1 MIGSKTWIWL
11 LLALVPVTG
20 GLMAQTNP
28 LSNLRD
34 TIVVVNPAGQLLD
47 SLTVVPGSLRITD
60 PETGKTLPSSYYQLM
75 GRFLIWRD
83 APFGGRGAI
92 RATYRVLPF
101 ALDATV
107 RLLDSSQL
115 IQEEAGLVIG
125 GYDEYVRSGLLDND
139 GKVRTN
145 GSFSRAISFG
155 NRQDLVLN
163 SAFNLQMN
171 GELGNGIE
179 VAAAITDESLPV
191 QPEGTTQQLREFD
204 KIFIQ
209 LKKNRSTLTAGDYE
223 LRNPDGYFLRYFKKL
238 EGATFT
244 TVLGAVPSSGNAS
257 SGSHSSPGEGAAA
270 GARNAEKQKTPKE
283 SNVFNLGRSKPRS
296 GARSPG
302 AGTSESLSDSTAPF
316 PRGEGLGEGVLT
328 TTASVAVARGQ
339 FTRQQIQPIEGNQG
353 PYRLVGNGNQRF
365 LIVLAGTERIF
376 LDGELL
382 VRGLDGDYVID
393 YNLAE
398 LTFTTRRLITRDSRI
413 TAEYEFA
420 DQRYLRTLATG
431 GARYDSQVLRSG
443 GNFSAYLNGYTQQ
456 DSRTATGDLELN
468 ANQRA
473 QLAAFGDGQGGIPIL
488 SLDTLDGRAEQR
500 ATYQLRDTSYLCGG
514 IRIDT
519 AYLKNAI
526 GGRFVATFT
535 ERGTGFGEYELDI
548 NRPAN
553 ERVFRYVGSDPET
566 CRPRGNFAP
575 IIDLV
580 APTQQQLIA
589 LGGEYRFK
597 DNGTLRI
604 EASRSKLDLNRFS
617 REDAG
622 DDNGSALRFDGDR
635 TIAIGPDSSGWA
647 VAGRGHYE
655 FVEQSFNFINPYRS
669 PEFFRNWNLSNRLGT
684 VQPERENEQI
694 IGAGLGLVKARVGRI
709 DYDYEQFTRG
719 NSYSGQRHAAAVKL
733 KTDTWLVD
741 GNLSL
746 LESKDDLADGSF
758 RRPKLKLSK
767 TFDKLGG
774 WSLQSSYE
782 GERSLRQ
789 QIGVDTLSPPSFQFD
804 RYSVGLALPANDK
817 YKLSISA
824 NQRTDQLPKGDELV
838 VSTEAREVTA
848 EGNYTAS
855 KNVQFGG
862 NFTFRDLAVNDQ
874 ELVDDTPSRTFLG
887 RLDLRTNA
895 LERSLRTQT
904 TYQVGNGQEPRVD
917 FQYLFVGAGQGQ
929 YIWQDSL
936 YNNDGRIQPNEME
949 IAPFADIADYV
960 RVSVFSNDFIR
971 TDNVALNQKINW
983 DPTRL
988 WRDAQGFKKFL
999 RRFALNTS
1007 VIIDRKTRDSP
1018 AIEAWNPLQLGVAD
1032 SSLVALNVQRRHGLF
1047 FNRSNPKYDVQLS
1060 NADRRNRRVL
1070 TTGYEA
1076 NQTQDW
1082 TLRFRYR
1089 PNDQLSLEAA
1099 AVTGTRAA
1107 DSEFFNNKDFQIE
1120 FFRAE
1125 PSINWQPGE
1134 LRLVTKVIFGQEEN
1148 ILPGSEGERTDRLEL
1163 DLEGNYKNWLTARF
1177 RWVDIAFEGE
1187 SRSPVGFALL
1197 QGLQPGRNLLWNVG
1211 ATRQL
1216 GQYLQLT
1223 LSYEGRQTGEARTV
1237 HVGRAQVQAF
1247 F

>member
-1 MIGSKTWIWL
+1 VIGSKTWIWL
-11 LLALVPVTG
+11 LLVLLPATG
-20 GLMAQTNP
+20 GLVAQTNP

-34 TIVVVNPAGQLLD
+34 TIVTVNPAGQLLD
-47 SLTVVPGSLRITD
+47 SLTVVPGSTSLYD
-60 PETGKTLPSSYYQLM
+60 AKTNYPLPTNYYQLS
-75 GRFLIWRD
+75 GRFLTWQNPD
-83 APFGGRGAI
+83 LPDSI

-107 RLLDSSQL
+107 RLLDSAQL

-244 TVLGAVPSSGNAS
+244 TVLGGDAGAEKGIKGAKNERSVAPLAPSPLTPSSLN
-257 SGSHSSPGEGAAA
+257 PLL
-270 GARNAEKQKTPKE
+270 T
-283 SNVFNLGRSKPRS
+283 
-296 GARSPG
+296 
-302 AGTSESLSDSTAPF
+302 STA
-316 PRGEGLGEGVLT
+316 
-328 TTASVAVARGQ
+328 SIAVARGQ

-398 LTFTTRRLITRDSRI
+398 LIFTTRRLITRDSRI

-431 GARYDSQVLRSG
+431 GVRYDSPPLGAG
-443 GNFSAYLNGYTQQ
+443 GRRGQFSTYLNAYTQQ

-473 QLAAFGDGQGGIPIL
+473 QLADFGDGQGGIPIL

-535 ERGTGFGEYELDI
+535 ERGTGFGEYELDTD
-548 NRPAN
+548 RPAN

-566 CRPRGNFAP
+566 CTPRGNFAP

-597 DNGTLRI
+597 DNGSLRI
-604 EASRSKLDLNRFS
+604 EGSRSKLDLNRFS
-617 REDAG
+617 REDAA
-622 DDNGSALRFDGDR
+622 DDNGSALRIDADR
-635 TIAIGPDSSGWA
+635 SVPIGPDSLGWA
-647 VAGRGHYE
+647 IAGRGHYE
-655 FVEQSFNFINPYRS
+655 FLERSFNAINPYRS

-694 IGAGLGLVKARVGRI
+694 IGAGVGLVKARVGRI

-733 KTDTWLVD
+733 KTDTWQVD

-746 LESKDDLADGSF
+746 LESKDELADGSF

-767 TFDKLGG
+767 TFEKLGG

-789 QIGVDTLSPPSFQFD
+789 QIGVDTLSPLSFQFD
-804 RYSVGLALPANDK
+804 RYSIGLALPANDK

-862 NFTFRDLAVNDQ
+862 NFTFRDLAVNNR

-988 WRDAQGFKKFL
+988 WRDPQGFKKIL

-1007 VIIDRKTRDSP
+1007 IIIDRKTRESP
-1018 AIEAWNPLQLGVAD
+1018 AIDAWNPLQLGVAD

-1047 FNRSNPKYDVQLS
+1047 FNRANPKYDVQLS

-1120 FFRAE
+1120 FRRAE

-1134 LRLVTKVIFGQEEN
+1134 LRLVTKVIFGQEVN
-1148 ILPGSEGERTDRLEL
+1148 TLPGSEGERTDRLEL

>member
-1 MIGSKTWIWL
+1 MLVL
-11 LLALVPVTG
+11 LPAAG
-20 GLMAQTNP
+20 GLLAQTNP

-34 TIVVVNPAGQLLD
+34 KVLAVNSAGQLLD
-47 SLTVVPGSLRITD
+47 SLTIVPESVTLYNA
-60 PETGKTLPSSYYQLM
+60 KTNSQLPVASYQLK
-75 GRFLIWRD
+75 GRFLIWENAD
-83 APFGGRGAI
+83 LPDSI

-171 GELGNGIE
+171 GELGNGIQ

-209 LKKNRSTLTAGDYE
+209 LKKNQSTLTAGDYE

-244 TVLGAVPSSGNAS
+244 TFSGEEPSRFPSLKEKGRARELSGANAGTEKVKGPKQTSSSSN
-257 SGSHSSPGEGAAA
+257 SGSNSPTH
-270 GARNAEKQKTPKE
+270 Q
-283 SNVFNLGRSKPRS
+283 
-296 GARSPG
+296 
-302 AGTSESLSDSTAPF
+302 
-316 PRGEGLGEGVLT
+316 LT
-328 TTASVAVARGQ
+328 NSASIAVVRGQ

-353 PYRLVGNGNQRF
+353 PYKLVGNGNQRF

-376 LDGELL
+376 LDGQLL

-413 TAEYEFA
+413 IAEYEFA

-431 GARYDSQVLRSG
+431 GSRYDTER
-443 GNFSAYLNGYTQQ
+443 FSAYLNAYTQQ
-456 DSRTATGDLELN
+456 DSRTATGDLELTD
-468 ANQRA
+468 NQRS
-473 QLAAFGDGQGGIPIL
+473 QLANFGDGTGGIPIL

-500 ATYQLRDTSYLCGG
+500 ATYELRDTSYLCAGVS
-514 IRIDT
+514 IDT
-519 AYLKNAI
+519 SYLLNSTA
-526 GGRFVATFT
+526 GRYVATFT
-535 ERGTGFGEYELDI
+535 ERGTGFGEYELDTE
-548 NRPAN
+548 RPAN
-553 ERVFRYVGSDPET
+553 ERVFRYVGSDLET
-566 CRPRGNFAP
+566 CTPLGNYAP

-597 DNGTLRI
+597 GKGALRL
-604 EASRSKLDLNRFS
+604 EGSRSKLDLNRFS
-617 REDAG
+617 REDA
-622 DDNGSALRFDGDR
+622 DDDSGSALRFDLDR
-635 TIAIGPDSSGWA
+635 TLSIGPDTSGWGI
-647 VAGRGHYE
+647 AGRSHYE
-655 FVEQSFNFINPYRS
+655 FVERSFNAINPYRS

-694 IGAGLGLVKARVGRI
+694 LGVGIGLVKDRFGRF

-719 NSYSGQRHAAAVKL
+719 ESYSGKRHAASAKI
-733 KTDTWLVD
+733 KTATWLID

-746 LESKDDLADGSF
+746 LESRDIVADGSF
-758 RRPKLKLSK
+758 RRPSLKINK
-767 TFDKLGG
+767 TFEKLGG
-774 WSLQSSYE
+774 WTLQSAYQ

-789 QIGVDTLSPPSFQFD
+789 KIGVDTLSPFSFQFD
-804 RYSVGLALPANDK
+804 RYTVGFALPANEN

-824 NQRTDQLPKGDELV
+824 NQRTDQLPKADELV
-838 VSTEAREVTA
+838 VSTQARELAA

-855 KNVQFGG
+855 KNVQLGG
-862 NFTFRDLAVNDQ
+862 NFTFRDLAVNDR

-949 IAPFADIADYV
+949 IAPFADIGDYV

-971 TDNVALNQKINW
+971 TNNVALNQKINW

-988 WRDAQGFKKFL
+988 WREAKGVKKFL
-999 RRFALNTS
+999 RRFAFNTS
-1007 VIIDRKTRDSP
+1007 VIIDRKTRESP
-1018 AIEAWNPLQLGVAD
+1018 EIQSWNPLQLDVAD

-1047 FNRSNPKYDVQLS
+1047 FNRANPKYDVQLS

-1070 TTGYEA
+1070 TTGYES
-1076 NQTQDW
+1076 NQTEDW

-1099 AVTGTRAA
+1099 ALTGSRSA
-1107 DSEFFNNKDFQIE
+1107 DSEFFNNKDYQVDFL
-1120 FFRAE
+1120 RAE

-1134 LRLVTKVIFGQEEN
+1134 FRLVTKLVIGQEEN
-1148 ILPGSEGERTDRLEL
+1148 VLTTGEGERTNRLEL
-1163 DLEGNYKNWLTARF
+1163 DLEGNFKNWLTARF
-1177 RWVDIAFEGE
+1177 RWVDIAFEGD
-1187 SRSPVGFALL
+1187 SRSPVGYALL
-1197 QGLQPGRNLLWNVG
+1197 QGLQPGKNLLWNLG

-1223 LSYEGRQTGEARTV
+1223 LSYEGRQTGEAKTV

>member
-1 MIGSKTWIWL
+1 MWIWL
-11 LLALVPVTG
+11 LLVLLPATG

-34 TIVVVNPAGQLLD
+34 TIVAVNPAGQLID
-47 SLTVVPGSLRITD
+47 SLTVVPGSVRLYD
-60 PETGKTLPSSYYQLM
+60 AETLYQLSTTGYQLS
-75 GRFLIWRD
+75 GRFLTWQNPELPDSVRI
-83 APFGGRGAI
+83 
-92 RATYRVLPF
+92 TYRVLPF

-115 IQEEAGLVIG
+115 VQEEAGLVIG

-244 TVLGAVPSSGNAS
+244 TVMGG
-257 SGSHSSPGEGAAA
+257 AA
-270 GARNAEKQKTPKE
+270 GAEKVEGQGNNSNARQLNRE
-283 SNVFNLGRSKPRS
+283 SRIENQ
-296 GARSPG
+296 
-302 AGTSESLSDSTAPF
+302 ESRITN
-316 PRGEGLGEGVLT
+316 
-328 TTASVAVARGQ
+328 TASIAVARGQ

-353 PYRLVGNGNQRF
+353 PYKLVGNGNQRF

-376 LDGELL
+376 LDGDLL

-431 GARYDSQVLRSG
+431 GVRYEAPTSKSG
-443 GNFSAYLNGYTQQ
+443 GNFSAYLNAYTQQ
-456 DSRTATGDLELN
+456 DSRTATGDLELT

-473 QLAAFGDGQGGIPIL
+473 QLASFGDGQGGIPIL

-500 ATYQLRDTSYLCGG
+500 ATYQLRDTSYLCNG
-514 IRIDT
+514 IMIDT
-519 AYLKNAI
+519 VYLKNTI
-526 GGRFVATFT
+526 GGRYVATFT
-535 ERGTGFGEYELDI
+535 ERGIGFGEYELDTD
-548 NRPAN
+548 RPAN
-553 ERVFRYVGSDPET
+553 ERVFRYVGSDPAT
-566 CRPRGNFAP
+566 CTPRGNFAP

-589 LGGEYRFK
+589 LGGAYRFK
-597 DNGTLRI
+597 NNGALRV
-604 EASRSKLDLNRFS
+604 EGSRSKLDLNRFS
-617 REDAG
+617 REDAA
-622 DDNGSALRFDGDR
+622 DDNGSALRLDADR
-635 TIAIGPDSSGWA
+635 TFTIGPDTLGWA
-647 VAGRGHYE
+647 LAGRGHYE
-655 FVEQSFNFINPYRS
+655 FVEQSFNAINPYRS
-669 PEFFRNWNLSNRLGT
+669 PEFFRNWHLSNRLGT

-694 IGAGLGLVKARVGRI
+694 LGVGLGLVKARVGRL

-719 NSYSGQRHAAAVKL
+719 ESYSGKRHAATVKF
-733 KTDTWLVD
+733 KTENWLVD
-741 GNLSL
+741 GSLSL
-746 LESKDDLADGSF
+746 LESKDEIADGSF
-758 RRPKLKLSK
+758 RRPKLKISK
-767 TFDKLGG
+767 TFEKLGG
-774 WSLQSSYE
+774 WTLQSAYQ

-789 QIGVDTLSPPSFQFD
+789 QIGLDTLSPLSFQFD
-804 RYSVGLALPANDK
+804 RYTIGLALPASDK
-817 YKLSISA
+817 YKFSISA
-824 NQRTDQLPKGDELV
+824 NQRTDQLPKGRDLV

-848 EGNYTAS
+848 EGNFTAS
-855 KNVQFGG
+855 KNIQFGG

-949 IAPFADIADYV
+949 IAPFADIGDYV
-960 RVSVFSNDFIR
+960 RVSVFNNDFIR
-971 TDNVALNQKINW
+971 TDNVAINQKINW

-988 WRDAQGFKKFL
+988 WRDAQGLKKQL

-1007 VIIDRKTRDSP
+1007 VIIDRKTRESP
-1018 AIEAWNPLQLGVAD
+1018 AIQAWNPLQLGVAD

-1047 FNRSNPKYDVQLS
+1047 FNRTNSKYDVQLS

-1070 TTGYEA
+1070 TTGYES

-1089 PNDQLSLEAA
+1089 PNDQLSLEAS
-1099 AVTGTRAA
+1099 AVNGSRAA
-1107 DSEFFNNKDFQIE
+1107 DSEFFNNKDYQIKYR
-1120 FFRAE
+1120 RAE
-1125 PSINWQPGE
+1125 PSINWQPGD
-1134 LRLVTKVIFGQEEN
+1134 LRLVTKVIIGQEEN

-1177 RWVDIAFEGE
+1177 RWVDIAFEGD
-1187 SRSPVGFALL
+1187 SRSPVGYALL

-1223 LSYEGRQTGEARTV
+1223 LSYEGRQTGEAKTV

>member
-1 MIGSKTWIWL
+1 
-11 LLALVPVTG
+11 
-20 GLMAQTNP
+20 MAQANP

-34 TIVVVNPAGQLLD
+34 TIVAVNPAGQLLD
-47 SLTVVPGSLRITD
+47 SLTVVPNSLRITD
-60 PETGKTLPSSYYQLM
+60 PQTGEILPPSYYQLM

-83 APFGGRGAI
+83 SPFGGRGAI

-107 RLLDSSQL
+107 RLLDSAQL

-244 TVLGAVPSSGNAS
+244 TVLGGDAGAEKGIKGAKNERSVAPLAPSPLTPSSLN
-257 SGSHSSPGEGAAA
+257 PLL
-270 GARNAEKQKTPKE
+270 T
-283 SNVFNLGRSKPRS
+283 
-296 GARSPG
+296 
-302 AGTSESLSDSTAPF
+302 STA
-316 PRGEGLGEGVLT
+316 
-328 TTASVAVARGQ
+328 SIAVARGQ

-398 LTFTTRRLITRDSRI
+398 LIFTTRRLITRDSRI

-431 GARYDSQVLRSG
+431 GVRYDSPPLGAG
-443 GNFSAYLNGYTQQ
+443 GRRGQFSTYLNAYTQQ

-473 QLAAFGDGQGGIPIL
+473 QLADFGDGQGGIPIL

-535 ERGTGFGEYELDI
+535 ERGTGFGEYELDTD
-548 NRPAN
+548 RPAN

-566 CRPRGNFAP
+566 CTPRGNFAP

-597 DNGTLRI
+597 DNGSLRI
-604 EASRSKLDLNRFS
+604 EGSRSKLDLNRFS
-617 REDAG
+617 REDAA
-622 DDNGSALRFDGDR
+622 DDNGSALRIDADR
-635 TIAIGPDSSGWA
+635 SVPIGPDSLGWA
-647 VAGRGHYE
+647 IAGRGHYE
-655 FVEQSFNFINPYRS
+655 FLERSFNAINPYRS

-694 IGAGLGLVKARVGRI
+694 IGAGVGLVKARVGRI

-733 KTDTWLVD
+733 KTDTWQVD

-746 LESKDDLADGSF
+746 LESKDELADGSF

-767 TFDKLGG
+767 TFEKLGG

-789 QIGVDTLSPPSFQFD
+789 QIGVDTLSPLSFQFD
-804 RYSVGLALPANDK
+804 RYSIGLALPANDK

-862 NFTFRDLAVNDQ
+862 NFTFRDLAVNNR

-1007 VIIDRKTRDSP
+1007 IIIDRKTRESP
-1018 AIEAWNPLQLGVAD
+1018 AIDAWNPLQLGVAD

-1047 FNRSNPKYDVQLS
+1047 FNRANPKYDVQLS

-1120 FFRAE
+1120 FRRAE

-1134 LRLVTKVIFGQEEN
+1134 LRLVTKVIFGQEVN
-1148 ILPGSEGERTDRLEL
+1148 TLPGSEGERTDRLEL

>member
-1 MIGSKTWIWL
+1 MPLSWKRQTKAVPLTVPLIVIGSKTWMWLILAL
-11 LLALVPVTG
+11 LLASG
-20 GLMAQTNP
+20 GLVAQTSP

-34 TIVVVNPAGQLLD
+34 TVMSVNPAGQLLD
-47 SLTVVPGSLRITD
+47 SLTVVPNSLALYD
-60 PETGKTLPSSYYQLM
+60 AETYYPLPTTSYQLK
-75 GRFLIWRD
+75 GRFLIWTS
-83 APFGGRGAI
+83 PELPNSI

-125 GYDEYVRSGLLDND
+125 GYNEYVRSGLLDND

-171 GELGNGIE
+171 GELGNGIK

-244 TVLGAVPSSGNAS
+244 TVSGEEISRLPSPEKRGWGAGISREDAGTGDVRGAKRTGQNANAS
-257 SGSHSSPGEGAAA
+257 NGGSNSATH
-270 GARNAEKQKTPKE
+270 Q
-283 SNVFNLGRSKPRS
+283 
-296 GARSPG
+296 
-302 AGTSESLSDSTAPF
+302 
-316 PRGEGLGEGVLT
+316 LT
-328 TTASVAVARGQ
+328 NTASIAVARGQ

-353 PYRLVGNGNQRF
+353 PYKLVGNGNQRF

-376 LDGELL
+376 LDGQLL

-398 LTFTTRRLITRDSRI
+398 LTFTTRRIITRDSRI

-431 GARYDSQVLRSG
+431 GSRYDTER
-443 GNFSAYLNGYTQQ
+443 FSAYLNAYTQQ
-456 DSRTATGDLELN
+456 DSRTSTGDLELT
-468 ANQRA
+468 ANQRS
-473 QLAAFGDGQGGIPIL
+473 QLADFGDGTGGIPIL
-488 SLDTLDGRAEQR
+488 SLDTLNGRAEQR
-500 ATYQLRDTSYLCGG
+500 ATYQLRDTSYLCSGAN
-514 IRIDT
+514 IDT
-519 AYLKNAI
+519 SYLLNSTA
-526 GGRFVATFT
+526 GRYVATFT
-535 ERGTGFGEYELDI
+535 ERGTGFGEYELDTD
-548 NRPAN
+548 RPAN

-566 CRPRGNFAP
+566 CTPRGNFAP
-575 IIDLV
+575 IVDLV

-597 DNGTLRI
+597 GDGALRI
-604 EASRSKLDLNRFS
+604 EGSRSKLDLNRFS
-617 REDAG
+617 REDAS
-622 DDNGSALRFDGDR
+622 DDNGSALRFDADR
-635 TIAIGPDSSGWA
+635 TLSIGSDTSGWA

-655 FVEQSFNFINPYRS
+655 FVERSFNAINPYRS

-694 IGAGLGLVKARVGRI
+694 IGVGLGVVKSRVGRF
-709 DYDYEQFTRG
+709 DYDYEQFSRG
-719 NSYSGQRHAAAVKL
+719 ENYTGKRHGASVKL
-733 KTDTWLVD
+733 STKNWLVD
-741 GNLSL
+741 GNVSVLQSRD
-746 LESKDDLADGSF
+746 EVADGSF
-758 RRPKLKLSK
+758 RRPGLKINR
-767 TFDKLGG
+767 TFEKLGG
-774 WSLQSSYE
+774 WTLQSAYQ

-789 QIGVDTLSPPSFQFD
+789 KINVDTLSPLSFQFD
-804 RYSVGLALPANDK
+804 RYTIGLALPTNDN
-817 YKLSISA
+817 YKLSLSA
-824 NQRTDQLPKGDELV
+824 NQRTDRLPKGDELV

-904 TYQVGNGQEPRVD
+904 TYQVGNGQEARVD

-949 IAPFADIADYV
+949 VAPFTDIGDYV

-971 TDNVALNQKINW
+971 TNNVALNQKINW
-983 DPTRL
+983 DPSRL
-988 WRDAQGFKKFL
+988 WRDATGVKKML
-999 RRFALNTS
+999 RRFAFNTS
-1007 VIIDRKTRDSP
+1007 VIIDRKTRESSE
-1018 AIEAWNPLQLGVAD
+1018 IQSWNPLQLRVAD

-1047 FNRSNPKYDVQLS
+1047 FNRANPKYDIQLS

-1070 TTGYEA
+1070 TTGYES
-1076 NQTQDW
+1076 NQTEDW

-1099 AVTGTRAA
+1099 AVTGSRAT
-1107 DSEFFNNKDFQIE
+1107 DSEFFDNKDYQID

-1125 PSINWQPGE
+1125 PSINWQPGAF
-1134 LRLVTKVIFGQEEN
+1134 RLVTKLVIGQEEN
-1148 ILPGSEGERTDRLEL
+1148 TLPGSEGERTDRLEI

-1177 RWVDIAFEGE
+1177 RWVDIAFEGD
-1187 SRSPVGFALL
+1187 SRSPVGYALL
-1197 QGLQPGRNLLWNVG
+1197 QGLQSGRNLLWNVG

-1216 GQYLQLT
+1216 GEYLQLT
-1223 LSYEGRQTGEARTV
+1223 LSYEGRQTGEAKTV

>member
-1 MIGSKTWIWL
+1 
-11 LLALVPVTG
+11 
-20 GLMAQTNP
+20 MAQTNP

-34 TIVVVNPAGQLLD
+34 TIVSVNPAGQLLD
-47 SLTVVPGSLRITD
+47 SLTVVPGSVSLYD
-60 PETGKTLPSSYYQLM
+60 AKTRYQLPSTNYQLR
-75 GRFLIWRD
+75 GRFLTWQNQDIPD
-83 APFGGRGAI
+83 SI
-92 RATYRVLPF
+92 RITYRVLPF

-107 RLLDSSQL
+107 RLLDSAQL

-244 TVLGAVPSSGNAS
+244 TILGGAVRDLVGTKKVE
-257 SGSHSSPGEGAAA
+257 GQSSPGV
-270 GARNAEKQKTPKE
+270 P
-283 SNVFNLGRSKPRS
+283 
-296 GARSPG
+296 
-302 AGTSESLSDSTAPF
+302 ESLSDSTAPL
-316 PRGEGLGEGVLT
+316 PRGEGVLT
-328 TTASVAVARGQ
+328 NTASIAVARGQ

-376 LDGELL
+376 LDGQLL

-431 GARYDSQVLRSG
+431 GSRYDTER
-443 GNFSAYLNGYTQQ
+443 FSAYLNVYTQQ

-473 QLAAFGDGQGGIPIL
+473 QLADFGDGQGGIPIL

-514 IRIDT
+514 VSVDT
-519 AYLKNAI
+519 VYLLSSIA
-526 GGRFVATFT
+526 GRYVATFT
-535 ERGTGFGEYELDI
+535 ERGTGFGEYELDTD
-548 NRPAN
+548 RPAN

-566 CRPRGNFAP
+566 CIPLGNFAP

-597 DNGTLRI
+597 GEGSLRI
-604 EASRSKLDLNRFS
+604 EGSRSKLDLNRFS
-617 REDAG
+617 GEDAG

-635 TIAIGPDSSGWA
+635 TISIGSDSSGWA

-655 FVEQSFNFINPYRS
+655 FLERSFNAINPYRS

-694 IGAGLGLVKARVGRI
+694 LGAGLGFVKKRVGRI
-709 DYDYEQFTRG
+709 DYDFEQFTRG
-719 NSYSGQRHAAAVKL
+719 KSYSGQRHAAAVKL
-733 KTDTWLVD
+733 KTDTWLID

-746 LESKDDLADGSF
+746 LESKDELADGSF
-758 RRPKLKLSK
+758 RRPNLKISK
-767 TFDKLGG
+767 TFENLGG
-774 WSLQSSYE
+774 WSLESAYQ

-789 QIGVDTLSPPSFQFD
+789 QIGVDTLSPLSFQFD
-804 RYSVGLALPANDK
+804 RYTVGLALPASDK

-824 NQRTDQLPKGDELV
+824 NQRTDQLPKGEELV

-988 WRDAQGFKKFL
+988 WRDAKGLKKQL
-999 RRFALNTS
+999 RRFAFNTS
-1007 VIIDRKTRDSP
+1007 IIIDRKTRESP
-1018 AIEAWNPLQLGVAD
+1018 AIQAWNPLQLGVAD

-1047 FNRSNPKYDVQLS
+1047 FNRANPKYDVQLS

-1070 TTGYEA
+1070 TTGYES

-1120 FFRAE
+1120 FRSVE
-1125 PSINWQPGE
+1125 PSINWQPGD
-1134 LRLVTKVIFGQEEN
+1134 LRLVTKVIIGQEEN

-1187 SRSPVGFALL
+1187 ARSPVGFALL

>member
-1 MIGSKTWIWL
+1 
-11 LLALVPVTG
+11 
-20 GLMAQTNP
+20 MAQTSP

-34 TIVVVNPAGQLLD
+34 TIVAINPAGQLLD
-47 SLTVVPGSLRITD
+47 SLTVVPNSLRITD
-60 PETGKTLPSSYYQLM
+60 PKTGTVLPASYYELK

-83 APFGGRGAI
+83 TPFDDREAGAI

-115 IQEEAGLVIG
+115 IREEAGLVIG

-244 TVLGAVPSSGNAS
+244 SVLG
-257 SGSHSSPGEGAAA
+257 EDA
-270 GARNAEKQKTPKE
+270 GAKKVEGQALPSPTKGGAINPL
-283 SNVFNLGRSKPRS
+283 SSVSPPPS
-296 GARSPG
+296 GDWG
-302 AGTSESLSDSTAPF
+302 G
-316 PRGEGLGEGVLT
+316 LT
-328 TTASVAVARGQ
+328 TTASIAVARGQ

-353 PYRLVGNGNQRF
+353 PYKLVGNGNQRF

-376 LDGELL
+376 LDGQLL

-398 LTFTTRRLITRDSRI
+398 LTFTTRRIITRDSRI

-431 GARYDSQVLRSG
+431 GVRYDSPLQKSG
-443 GNFSAYLNGYTQQ
+443 GAFSAYLNAYTQQ
-456 DSRTATGDLELN
+456 DSRTATGDLDLT

-514 IRIDT
+514 QIIDT
-519 AYLKNAI
+519 VYLLNSTA
-526 GGRFVATFT
+526 GRYVATFT
-535 ERGTGFGEYELDI
+535 ERGTGFGEYELDT

-553 ERVFRYVGSDPET
+553 ERVFRYVGSDPAT
-566 CRPRGNFAP
+566 CTPLGNFAP

-597 DNGTLRI
+597 DNGALRI
-604 EASRSKLDLNRFS
+604 EGSRSKLDLNRFS
-617 REDAG
+617 REDA
-622 DDNGSALRFDGDR
+622 DDDGGSALRFDADR
-635 TIAIGPDSSGWA
+635 TLTIGPDSLGWY

-655 FVEQSFNFINPYRS
+655 FVERSFNAINPYRS

-684 VQPERENEQI
+684 VQPERENEQLL
-694 IGAGLGLVKARVGRI
+694 GAGLGFVKDRLGRI

-719 NSYSGQRHAAAVKL
+719 ESYAGKRHAAAVKINAEN
-733 KTDTWLVD
+733 WRVD

-746 LESKDDLADGSF
+746 LESKDEVADGSF
-758 RRPKLKLSK
+758 RRPSLKISK
-767 TFDKLGG
+767 TFEKLGG
-774 WSLQSSYE
+774 WTLQSAYQ

-789 QIGVDTLSPPSFQFD
+789 QNGVDTLSPLSFQFD
-804 RYSVGLALPANDK
+804 RYTLGIALPTNDK
-817 YKLSISA
+817 YKLSLSA

-838 VSTEAREVTA
+838 VSTEARELTA

-862 NFTFRDLAVNDQ
+862 NFTFRDLAVNDR

-949 IAPFADIADYV
+949 ITPFADIGDYV
-960 RVSVFSNDFIR
+960 RVSVFTNDFIR

-983 DPTRL
+983 DPSRL
-988 WRDAQGFKKFL
+988 WRDAKGIKKQL

-1018 AIEAWNPLQLGVAD
+1018 AIQAWNPLQLGVAD

-1047 FNRSNPKYDVQLS
+1047 FNRSNPKYDIQLS

-1070 TTGYEA
+1070 TTGYEST
-1076 NQTQDW
+1076 QTQDW

-1099 AVTGTRAA
+1099 AVTGARAA
-1107 DSEFFNNKDFQIE
+1107 DSEFFNNKDFRID
-1120 FFRAE
+1120 FRSAA

-1134 LRLVTKVIFGQEEN
+1134 FRLVTKVIVGREEN
-1148 ILPGSEGERTDRLEL
+1148 TLLGGGGERTDRLEI

-1177 RWVDIAFEGE
+1177 RWVDIELEGE
-1187 SRSPVGFALL
+1187 ARSPVGFALL

-1223 LSYEGRQTGEARTV
+1223 LSYEGRQTGEAKTV